1 MARTLPKLGE
11 DVVAEIEAAWA
22 QPQEEWAR
30 RRLVVRLIAQHEL
43 TVAQKIMRVADVCRQ
58 TVFVYRDKVVAA
70 GVAGLLQRG

>member
-11 DVVAEIEAAWA
+11 QVVAEIEAAWA
-22 QPQEEWAR
+22 QSQEEWARR

-58 TVFVYRDKVVAA
+58 TVFV
-70 GVAGLLQRG
+70 